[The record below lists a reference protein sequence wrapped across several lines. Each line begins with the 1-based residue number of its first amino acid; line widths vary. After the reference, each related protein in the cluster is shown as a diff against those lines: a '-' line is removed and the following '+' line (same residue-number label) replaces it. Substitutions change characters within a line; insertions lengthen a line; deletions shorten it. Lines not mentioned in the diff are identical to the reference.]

1 MLRETDLPL
10 ESSKRSCIN
19 LKYHMDQSLL
29 DDPGRL
35 DT

>member
-10 ESSKRSCIN
+10 ESSTRSRIN
-19 LKYHMDQSLL
+19 LKYQDQSLL